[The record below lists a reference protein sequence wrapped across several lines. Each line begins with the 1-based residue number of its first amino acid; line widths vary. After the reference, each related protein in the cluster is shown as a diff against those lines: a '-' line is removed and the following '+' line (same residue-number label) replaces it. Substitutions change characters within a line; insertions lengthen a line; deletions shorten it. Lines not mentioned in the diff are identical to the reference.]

1 MFNADKFT
9 SEELQDIYSLLY
21 NKDATVADILGKKI
35 NYSQTNC
42 VILNLFFEIYYE
54 KYISI
59 KNIYTSQNK
68 FMNYEHKV
76 FSDNHNISN
85 TIYDR
90 LKEDSSEFSDID
102 NCEDSTNI
110 LEPHPNILFGLPIKI
125 IRAFLIQVFIY
136 SQNSHSPLMKYA
148 SKNEDSNSRYEIIPF
163 VYNLSGASIEEKF
176 AYIVLSPIR
185 IEPRISKILLSKN
198 DLREYGLYEIGKTL
212 IFNKHIKNIELNYS
226 LLKKFYIEFL
236 NVGMGLFYNDSV
248 EELNLSYNYLKD
260 ISEESLAKLIS
271 HFKGLKTLNLAMNEF
286 KRGLSSFFIV
296 LKKLYR
302 KRKTKL
308 ENLIL
313 NMCLFDEASYYEFG
327 ELLKCKYCKL
337 KRLSIYGGNIPYN
350 INFLKKLSKNKSIE
364 IIYINKLEI
373 GNNNVN
379 DILKIICNTQICYL
393 SLYKNKIS
401 NFNYFLRILYRT
413 KKIENEIDYNKNNES
428 FLTNIDL
435 SNNSIYIKNVE
446 HIELIE
452 KIINQTTSN
461 CIDISHILFGSN
473 PNKNKLDN
481 NCRYKR
487 KIEQLKDNLENSK
500 NNFKNEFK
508 KLRKVEANVKRL
520 SKFKN
525 EHIFIDLEEQILEII
540 NNKNSFL
547 PIILKKHAGNIMN
560 DRNNEEIRKL
570 FLKNNEVDNELY
582 KNIENKLV
590 NYMIYKAS
598 EKKMKEIQERKKLS
612 KLILF

>member
-1 MFNADKFT
+1 
-9 SEELQDIYSLLY
+9 
-21 NKDATVADILGKKI
+21 
-35 NYSQTNC
+35 
-42 VILNLFFEIYYE
+42 
-54 KYISI
+54 
-59 KNIYTSQNK
+59 
-68 FMNYEHKV
+68 
-76 FSDNHNISN
+76 
-85 TIYDR
+85 
-90 LKEDSSEFSDID
+90 
-102 NCEDSTNI
+102 
-110 LEPHPNILFGLPIKI
+110 
-125 IRAFLIQVFIY
+125 
-136 SQNSHSPLMKYA
+136 
-148 SKNEDSNSRYEIIPF
+148 
-163 VYNLSGASIEEKF
+163 
-176 AYIVLSPIR
+176 
-185 IEPRISKILLSKN
+185 
-198 DLREYGLYEIGKTL
+198 
-212 IFNKHIKNIELNYS
+212 
-226 LLKKFYIEFL
+226 
-236 NVGMGLFYNDSV
+236 
-248 EELNLSYNYLKD
+248 
-260 ISEESLAKLIS
+260 
-271 HFKGLKTLNLAMNEF
+271 
-286 KRGLSSFFIV
+286 
-296 LKKLYR
+296 
-302 KRKTKL
+302 
-308 ENLIL
+308 
-313 NMCLFDEASYYEFG
+313 MCLFDEASYYEFG

-337 KRLSIYGGNIPYN
+337 KSLSIYGGNIPYN

-598 EKKMKEIQERKKLS
+598 EKKMKEIKERKKLS